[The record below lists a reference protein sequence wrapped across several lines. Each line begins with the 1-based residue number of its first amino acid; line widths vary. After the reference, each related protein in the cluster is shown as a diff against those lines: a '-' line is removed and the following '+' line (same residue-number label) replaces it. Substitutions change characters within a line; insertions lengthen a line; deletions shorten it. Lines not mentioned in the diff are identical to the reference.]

1 MWRRVTARVCQD
13 GATRRAVV
21 TRRGRAGSAA
31 GTRFADNAAVEAAPH
46 PMRRMLTLI
55 LTLVAVAYAGFCIV
69 LYMTQRSFQYFP
81 TPRRLG
87 PTEMAGTYKRGD
99 TLLQLTVRPHAG
111 PGAVLYFGGNGED
124 VSSSVAP
131 LMAAF
136 PGREIVMLH
145 YRGYGGSAGEP
156 TEADI
161 ALDAQGLFDEVHAR
175 HPDVVVIGRSL
186 GSGVAARLASVRP
199 VARLVLVTPYDS
211 IVGIAQRQFPIF
223 PVSWL
228 LIDKYETWRYVPKI
242 TAPVL
247 ILRAEHDELIPASS
261 TEALRARF
269 PPGQVTTVVVP
280 ADHNSILDEPQY
292 VSALAAFDART

>member
-1 MWRRVTARVCQD
+1 
-13 GATRRAVV
+13 
-21 TRRGRAGSAA
+21 
-31 GTRFADNAAVEAAPH
+31 
-46 PMRRMLTLI
+46 MLTLI
-55 LTLVAVAYAGFCIV
+55 LTFLAVAYAGFCIV
-69 LYMTQRSFQYFP
+69 LYVAQRSFQYFP

-87 PTEMAGTYKRGD
+87 PGEMAGTYKRGD

-145 YRGYGGSAGEP
+145 YRGYGGSAGQP

-199 VARLVLVTPYDS
+199 VAKLVLVTPYDS

-223 PVSWL
+223 PVRWL
-228 LIDKYETWRYVPKI
+228 LIDKYETWRYVPRI

-247 ILRAEHDELIPASS
+247 ILRAEHDELIPATS

-269 PPGQVTTVVVP
+269 PAGQVTTVVVP

-292 VSALAAFDART
+292 VSALAAFDARP

>member
-1 MWRRVTARVCQD
+1 M
-13 GATRRAVV
+13 
-21 TRRGRAGSAA
+21 
-31 GTRFADNAAVEAAPH
+31 
-46 PMRRMLTLI
+46 LI
-55 LTLVAVAYAGFCIV
+55 LIPVVLVAAYLGFCIL
-69 LYMTQRSFQYFP
+69 LYTMQRSFQYFP

-87 PTEMAGTYKRGD
+87 PTEMAGTFRSGD